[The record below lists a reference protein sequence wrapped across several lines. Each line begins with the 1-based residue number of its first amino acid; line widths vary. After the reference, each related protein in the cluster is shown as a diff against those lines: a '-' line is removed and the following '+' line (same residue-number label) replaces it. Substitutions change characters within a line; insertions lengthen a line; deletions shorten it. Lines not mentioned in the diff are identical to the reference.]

1 MKAELFRRVRT
12 SQVIVSCSVFLTIAC
27 SFLPL
32 LLIASP
38 ANAAPVVLVPGE
50 TRENIAAAG
59 RVVQSTS
66 PIPVDPGTVARST
79 TAGTVVTFSREDA
92 FTQNIFLYA
101 GDTIVG
107 FGAEVARGILF
118 VDFCVPRPGM
128 GACDSVADPNAP
140 DITVSLT
147 FQYGVIGSAMTKGVL
162 ADASLALTGSVVD
175 LEKGGFVA
183 FQDLL
188 RNDLSSHG
196 IQFAPIS
203 IEWVPVPLPNY
214 TNAKTTQPV
223 TFPAILLKRGRIYRF
238 QLSAAASADGDGYID
253 AFGTRC
259 GIYFS
264 GCDQGRVMLRN
275 VSVTVSQDLTGNF
288 AEQLKN
294 LQAVVGALQEQLGN
308 LVTRID
314 TLEADLQDSIAALN
328 AANANRGKRH
338 DGDGHDRHERHGSD
352 KSGGW

>member
-1 MKAELFRRVRT
+1 MNAESYRRGRASRV
-12 SQVIVSCSVFLTIAC
+12 VVSCSVFITIAC

-32 LLIASP
+32 LLISSS
-38 ANAAPVVLVPGE
+38 ANAAAVVLMPGE
-50 TRENIAAAG
+50 TRDNIAAAG
-59 RVVQSTS
+59 RVVQSTL
-66 PIPVDPGTVARST
+66 PIPADPGAVAKSSF
-79 TAGTVVTFSREDA
+79 AGTVVTFSREDA

-128 GACDSVADPNAP
+128 AACDSVSDPNAP

-147 FQYGVIGSAMTKGVL
+147 FQYGVIGSALTRGAL

-203 IEWVPVPLPNY
+203 IEWVPIPLPNY

-275 VSVTVSQDLTGNF
+275 VSVTVSQDLTGNL
-288 AEQLKN
+288 AEQLQT
-294 LQAVVGALQEQLGN
+294 LQAVVGALQDQLGN

-314 TLEADLQDSIAALN
+314 ALEADLQDSIAALN

-338 DGDGHDRHERHGSD
+338 SGDEHDRHEKYESD
-352 KSGGW
+352 RSGRW